1 MSENGDMETVGKFDC
16 PDCDRKFTRQAS
28 LTKHTNSMWY
38 KDHGPAAVQA
48 NWNKEPANSNLE
60 DETGIEPQPPTGEL
74 EQIFDEVYRY
84 GGTGIAGA
92 KLVKELYAPLLAQAK
107 EAGKRE
113 ELEAFAATF
122 LSLIEA
128 TKDFPKAV
136 GGYIETR
143 LEFDVIES
151 SPQFRENVEP
161 MPTIELRE
169 AAMSNLNDPLERRRA
184 K

>member
-1 MSENGDMETVGKFDC
+1 MSENGDMKTVGKFDC

-60 DETGIEPQPPTGEL
+60 AETGIIEPQPPTGEL
-74 EQIFDEVYRY
+74 DQIRKHWSNKGWDLPDDAF
-84 GGTGIAGA
+84 
-92 KLVKELYAPLLAQAK
+92 YAIEALLAQAK

-113 ELEAFAATF
+113 GAIVELKRVLDKPIGAFTR
-122 LSLIEA
+122 
-128 TKDFPKAV
+128 

-143 LEFDVIES
+143 LAE
-151 SPQFRENVEP
+151 
-161 MPTIELRE
+161 
-169 AAMSNLNDPLERRRA
+169 LNDQE
-184 K
+184 KTK